1 MTNVSAIRTV
11 PIRAPS
17 CTADTLERPERSLAS
32 SLRGLD
38 PHLPRAVWL
47 VQAGGVVN
55 ALGNGVVIPFIVI
68 YLHNVRGI
76 SFAEAGLALSFAGVT
91 ALVAGFAAG
100 AVVDRI
106 GGRNTLLLGLLLQA
120 VAFALFPLIR
130 EPWQA
135 FALLGLEGVGTACF
149 WPGQSTLLS
158 HLTPADERH
167 AAFALQR
174 ISMNLGIGLG
184 SLIGGLIAT
193 TSDPASFTRLFL
205 LDAATFVVF
214 VVVLSCVKEPRG
226 APEEAHEETVGGY
239 RAVFRDRNFVARLGL
254 NVLFVAVGYEV
265 FALLPPFAK
274 NYADVDERWVG
285 FIWLANTL
293 LIVIIQLPVSK
304 ALEGRRRMSAL
315 ALMNVLW
322 AAAAL
327 LVLAGGDLLNGTSA
341 ALVFMT
347 ATMVFALGET
357 LQGPTQAPLVADLA
371 PEHLRGR
378 YFALGSMSWSAGSIL
393 GPAIGGPLLGWHPLA
408 VWPLAAATCLAAAV
422 GCLALERRLPAG
434 VRRTPKPE
442 PVSVTPLTPPLDL
455 AAERL

>member
-1 MTNVSAIRTV
+1 V
-11 PIRAPS
+11 
-17 CTADTLERPERSLAS
+17 RSLAS
-32 SLRGLD
+32 YIRGLD
-38 PHLPRAVWL
+38 PHLPRVVWL
-47 VQAGGVVN
+47 VQVGGVVN

-91 ALVAGFAAG
+91 ALAAGFAAG
-100 AVVDRI
+100 PTVDRI

-120 VAFALFPLIR
+120 AAFALFPLIR

-158 HLTPADERH
+158 HLTPAEDRH

-184 SLIGGLIAT
+184 SLVGGLIAT

-205 LDAATFVVF
+205 LDAATFFVF
-214 VVVLSCVKEPRG
+214 VLVLACVSEPRG
-226 APEEAHEETVGGY
+226 DVEEAQEEPAGGY
-239 RAVFRDRNFVARLGL
+239 AAVFRDRNFVWLLGL

-274 NYADVDERWVG
+274 NYADVSERWVG

-293 LIVIIQLPVSK
+293 LIVIAQLPVAK
-304 ALEGRRRMSAL
+304 ALEGRRRMAAL
-315 ALMNVLW
+315 ALMNALW
-322 AAAAL
+322 AVAALVVLVGGVLLTATAAAL
-327 LVLAGGDLLNGTSA
+327 A
-341 ALVFMT
+341 FMA
-347 ATMVFALGET
+347 ATMVFGVGET

-371 PEHLRGR
+371 PDRLRGR

-393 GPAIGGPLLGWHPLA
+393 GPAVGGALLGWHPLT
-408 VWPLAAATCLAAAV
+408 VWPVAAAV
-422 GCLALERRLPAG
+422 CVFSAAACLALERRLPAR
-434 VRRTPKPE
+434 VRRTPRPE
-442 PVSVTPLTPPLDL
+442 PVPVTPLTPPLDL

>member
-1 MTNVSAIRTV
+1 V
-11 PIRAPS
+11 
-17 CTADTLERPERSLAS
+17 RSLAAYV
-32 SLRGLD
+32 RGLD

-55 ALGNGVVIPFIVI
+55 SLGNGVVFPFAVI

-76 SFAEAGLALSFAGVT
+76 SFAEAGFALAIGGAAALAAG
-91 ALVAGFAAG
+91 LVAGSL
-100 AVVDRI
+100 VDRI

-120 VAFALFPLIR
+120 AAFTLFPLIR
-130 EPWQA
+130 EPWHA
-135 FALLGLEGVGTACF
+135 YALFALDGVGTACF
-149 WPGQSTLLS
+149 WPGQSTLLAR
-158 HLTPADERH
+158 LTPAEDRH
-167 AAFALQR
+167 SAYALQR
-174 ISMNLGIGLG
+174 VSMNLGIGLG
-184 SLIGGLIAT
+184 GVIGGLIAT
-193 TSDPASFTRLFL
+193 TADPGSFTRMFLF
-205 LDAATFVVF
+205 DAATFLGF
-214 VVVLSCVKEPRG
+214 AAVLTAVREPYPDELE
-226 APEEAHEETVGGY
+226 AHDEEAGGY
-239 RAVFRDRNFVARLGL
+239 RAVLQDRNFLALTGL

-274 NYADVDERWVG
+274 NYAGVSERWVG

-293 LIVIIQLPVSK
+293 LIVLIQLPVSK
-304 ALEGRRRMSAL
+304 ALEGRRRMAAL

-322 AAAAL
+322 ATAAL
-327 LVLAGGDLLNGTSA
+327 LVLAGGELLNGTSA

-371 PEHLRGR
+371 PDRLRGR

-408 VWPLAAATCLAAAV
+408 VWPLAAAVCAGSAL
-422 GCLALERRLPAG
+422 GCLALEHRLPAR
-434 VRRTPKPE
+434 VRRTPRPE